1 MAFADS
7 VSDSETGDEMRFASV
22 SGIDRRLFLKGALAS
37 FGAGAFGGGIWAE
50 MAKHPLVGKIL
61 PKWENGHFRINMIY
75 NGRGESAFLVFPDST
90 SMLIDCGDYVF
101 RQQKHEIQIP
111 YLPTDNRRAGEMTAR
126 YILRENPNGKK
137 VDYFMLSHYHSD
149 HAGGLPFS
157 AGRSANG
164 KYSLSGIGQAMDFL
178 DFGKFIDRSWP
189 DISDPAPRADMFDN
203 WTIKHIKE
211 VYEEAERRGIKVEK
225 FRLEKDSD
233 QIALLHGGCRNFKV
247 IPLCSNGR
255 ILRRDGTILDLSS
268 LPGQKRKL
276 SEFNENSLS
285 IGLVFSL
292 GDFRYFTAGDFSVGV
307 KGDNGAAADVEAAL
321 AAECPQ
327 ADVAKSNHHGHHAMP
342 VSLVKA
348 LRSQVVLAGIWHHE
362 HMNPPTM
369 RRYAAATS
377 WPCCYAPCYF
387 PARRFTAEKNSPWIG
402 DVAPECVTPVH
413 VVIDVAPDGRT
424 YRMMMTDA
432 ADETGRI
439 VGAYDFTTLNV

>member
-1 MAFADS
+1 MNKQLD
-7 VSDSETGDEMRFASV
+7 ASV

-61 PKWENGHFRINMIY
+61 PKWEKGHFRINMIY

-90 SMLIDCGDYVF
+90 SMLIDCGDYVS
-101 RQQKHEIQIP
+101 RQHKHEIQIP
-111 YLPTDNRRAGEMTAR
+111 YLPKDNRRAGEMTAR

-189 DISDPAPRADMFDN
+189 DISDPAPRADRFDR
-203 WTIKHIKE
+203 WTIKHIKQ

-255 ILRRDGTILDLSS
+255 ILRRDGTILDLGTI
-268 LPGQKRKL
+268 PGQKKKRNQ
-276 SEFNENSLS
+276 FDENPLS
-285 IGLVFSL
+285 IGLMFAL
-292 GDFRYFTAGDFSVGV
+292 GDFRYFTAGDFSNAVH
-307 KGDNGAAADVEAAL
+307 GDDGAPGDIEAAL
-321 AAECPQ
+321 AAECPE
-327 ADVAKSNHHGHHAMP
+327 ADVTKANHHGHRAMP
-342 VSLVKA
+342 VSLIKA
-348 LRSQVVLAGIWHHE
+348 LRSQLVVGGIWHLE
-362 HMNPPTM
+362 HMDLPTM
-369 RRYAAATS
+369 RRYAKATS
-377 WPCCYAPCYF
+377 WPCLYAPCYF
-387 PARRFTAEKNSPWIG
+387 PKQRQKRDAKEKWLK
-402 DVAPECVTPVH
+402 DVSPECFSPVH
-413 VVIDVAPDGRT
+413 VVIDVAPGGKT
-424 YRMMMTDA
+424 YRVMMVDA
-432 ADETGRI
+432 SDEAGRI
-439 VGAYDFTTLNV
+439 VGAYDFKTAKKKS